1 MATQRYATRWSYF
14 LIALAWA
21 GTARTDAHGQAARP
35 AQSLQARFAKTEH
48 KIPMRDGVQLFTIVY
63 APRDTSQKYPM
74 LMNRTPYSIG
84 PYGVDN
90 LRSGVGPQLLA
101 NEGYIFVH
109 QDVRGCYMS
118 EGTFVNMTPHLDKKA
133 SQEQI
138 DESSDTHDTIDWL
151 LKNIPNHNGRVGMY
165 GISYPGFY
173 SAAGMIDHHPALKAV
188 SPQAPIA
195 DWFFDDFHHHGAFF
209 LPHAFSFFSGF
220 GQPRPTPTPNR
231 RGRRIDYGTRDG
243 YEFYLKMG
251 SLKHADERYFKG
263 NIAFWN
269 EMAAHPNYD
278 EFWKSRNL
286 LPHLK
291 NVAPAVMTV
300 GGWFDAED
308 LYGACKI
315 YRAVE
320 ELNPGIFNIFVMGPW
335 AHGGWAGGNGENLGN
350 VHFGSNTSV
359 FYRENIEL
367 PFFNHFLK
375 DKGNMDL
382 PEAYVFETGAN
393 RWRTFDTWPPKNVE
407 NKTLYFRK
415 DQRLAFKKSATE
427 GTAHDEYQSDPN
439 HPVPYTEAVAIGM
452 TREYMTDDQRFAAR
466 RPDVV
471 FYQTDV
477 LSEDITLVGPLQAD
491 LWVSTSGT
499 DSDWVV
505 KLIDVFPEDTPN
517 ASDTPPGK
525 PLAGYQM
532 MVRSESMRGRFR
544 NGYAKPEPF
553 LSNQPTHVKLE
564 LQDVL
569 HTFKKG
575 HRIMV
580 QVQSTWFPLIDR
592 NPQKYVDNIFQAD
605 DKDFIKARQRLYRSK
620 QYASALKVTVL
631 PAEEKK

>member
-1 MATQRYATRWSYF
+1 
-14 LIALAWA
+14 
-21 GTARTDAHGQAARP
+21 
-35 AQSLQARFAKTEH
+35 
-48 KIPMRDGVQLFTIVY
+48 
-63 APRDTSQKYPM
+63 
-74 LMNRTPYSIG
+74 
-84 PYGVDN
+84 
-90 LRSGVGPQLLA
+90 
-101 NEGYIFVH
+101 
-109 QDVRGCYMS
+109 
-118 EGTFVNMTPHLDKKA
+118 
-133 SQEQI
+133 
-138 DESSDTHDTIDWL
+138 
-151 LKNIPNHNGRVGMY
+151 
-165 GISYPGFY
+165 
-173 SAAGMIDHHPALKAV
+173 
-188 SPQAPIA
+188 
-195 DWFFDDFHHHGAFF
+195 
-209 LPHAFSFFSGF
+209 
-220 GQPRPTPTPNR
+220 
-231 RGRRIDYGTRDG
+231 
-243 YEFYLKMG
+243 
-251 SLKHADERYFKG
+251 
-263 NIAFWN
+263 
-269 EMAAHPNYD
+269 
-278 EFWKSRNL
+278 
-286 LPHLK
+286 
-291 NVAPAVMTV
+291 
-300 GGWFDAED
+300 
-308 LYGACKI
+308 
-315 YRAVE
+315 
-320 ELNPGIFNIFVMGPW
+320 
-335 AHGGWAGGNGENLGN
+335 
-350 VHFGSNTSV
+350 
-359 FYRENIEL
+359 
-367 PFFNHFLK
+367 
-375 DKGNMDL
+375 
-382 PEAYVFETGAN
+382 VFETGAN

-452 TREYMTDDQRFAAR
+452 TREYMTDDQRFASR

-477 LSEDITLVGPLQAD
+477 LIEDITLVGPLQAN